1 MAALSISEL
10 TTYRWS
16 FEEDIARFRDAGFR
30 AIGVWRQ
37 KLAEYGEE
45 KGVELLAES
54 GLSVSNLLW
63 CGGFTGSDGRTFRE
77 GIDDARE
84 ALHLAA
90 AMKAGVL
97 IVHSGARGGHTHNHA
112 RRMLRDALLELL
124 PTAHEAGV
132 VLAVE
137 PMHPEAAGGCTFLN
151 DLGDALGLVEGIG
164 DPHVKIAYDTYHLG
178 LSPDWREQ
186 LAAAAPHVAVVHV
199 GDGLPPVDREQVR
212 TRLGEGQVPLA
223 EMLSAL
229 RNSGYDGYYDIEL
242 VGQGSAPEAYPELL
256 VHSREAFKRLSAAQ
270 V

>member
-30 AIGVWRQ
+30 AVGVWRQ
-37 KLAEYGEE
+37 KLAEYGED
-45 KGVELLAES
+45 KGIELLADS

-63 CGGFTGSDGRTFRE
+63 CGGFTGSEGRSFRD

-84 ALHLAA
+84 ALQLAA

-124 PTAHEAGV
+124 PVAQETGV
-132 VLAVE
+132 VLAVK
-137 PMHPEAAGGCTFLN
+137 PMHPDAAGGCTFLN
-151 DLGDALGLVEGIG
+151 ELGDALGLVAGIG

-178 LSPDWREQ
+178 HSPDWRKQ
-186 LAAAAPHVAVVHV
+186 LAAAASQVAVVHV
-199 GDGLPPVDREQVR
+199 GDGLPPADREHVR
-212 TRLGEGQVPLA
+212 TRLGEGRVPLA

-229 RNSGYDGYYDIEL
+229 RNAGYDGYYDIEL
-242 VGQGSAPEAYPELL
+242 VGLGAEPDAYPDLL
-256 VHSREAFKRLSAAQ
+256 AHSREAFDRLSTAQ

>member
-30 AIGVWRQ
+30 AVGVWRQ

-63 CGGFTGSDGRTFRE
+63 CGGFTGSDGRSFRE

-124 PTAHEAGV
+124 PTAQEVGV
-132 VLAVE
+132 VLAVK

-164 DPHVKIAYDTYHLG
+164 DPHVKIAYDTYHCG
-178 LSPDWREQ
+178 LVPEWREQ
-186 LAAAAPHVAVVHV
+186 LAAAARHIAVVHV

-212 TRLGEGQVPLA
+212 TRLGEGRVPLA
-223 EMLSAL
+223 EMLAAL
-229 RNSGYDGYYDIEL
+229 QSTGYDGYYDVEL
-242 VGQGSAPEAYPELL
+242 VGLGAPPESYPDLL
-256 VHSREAFKRLSAAQ
+256 AHSREAFQRLSMQQA
-270 V
+270 